1 MKWHEKWAENREL
14 FKKGELV
21 WMDQLAGSC
30 PDSFKAKPNALG
42 IWTTCDVCKNE
53 EGRRKMSGV
62 YETVVIEYLHNADV
76 NARIVGGVETVWA
89 ESKQQAKDKRMV
101 EHCKGEHNPNLEIL
115 CRPFA

>member
-1 MKWHEKWAENREL
+1 MKWHEKWAVL
-14 FKKGELV
+14 FKEGGGNAFNTGDLV
-21 WMDQLAGSC
+21 WGKIGAQPKYYTIWDDQV
-30 PDSFKAKPNALG
+30 KEK
-42 IWTTCDVCKNE
+42 E
-53 EGRRKMSGV
+53 MSGV

-101 EHCKGEHNPNLEIL
+101 EHCKGEHNPNIEVL